1 MPRIAVGV
9 EYDGS
14 AFAGWQS
21 QQALRTVQQTLE
33 GALGAVAAEPVSL
46 VAAGRTDAGV
56 HARAQV
62 AHFET
67 AAERAPRNWLLG
79 ANSELPADVALRWAQ
94 PVPAHFHARY
104 RAEARVYRYLILNR
118 TARSALNAALT
129 AWVTRTL
136 DAAAMTEAAAQL
148 VGEHDFSAFRAA
160 ECQAKSPI
168 RRLTGL
174 EVARRGDWIVI
185 EAVANAFLHHMV
197 RNIAGLLIA
206 VGKGDQPPGWARTVL
221 EGRDRTRGAATAPA
235 AGLYLWEV
243 RYPAAFGLPVPG
255 ADGGSAADQ
264 L

>member
-1 MPRIAVGV
+1 MRRIAVGI

-21 QQALRTVQQTLE
+21 QQSLRTVQQALE
-33 GALGAVAAEPVSL
+33 GALAAVAAAPVSL

-56 HARAQV
+56 HARGQV
-62 AHFET
+62 AHFDT
-67 AAERAPRNWLLG
+67 QAERTPRSWLLG
-79 ANSELPADVALRWAQ
+79 ANSELPADVAVTWAQ

-104 RAEARVYRYLILNR
+104 CAEARVYRYVVLNR
-118 TARSALNAALT
+118 TARSALNAARA
-129 AWVTRTL
+129 AWVTRRL
-136 DAAAMTEAAAQL
+136 DTEAMSAAGAL
-148 VGEHDFSAFRAA
+148 LIGEHDFSAFRAA
-160 ECQAKSPI
+160 ECQARSPI

-206 VGKGDQPPGWARTVL
+206 VGKGDAPPEWARTVL

-243 RYPAAFGLPVPG
+243 RYPAAFALPGP
-255 ADGGSAADQ
+255 AANGGSAADQ

>member
-1 MPRIAVGV
+1 MHRIAVGI

-21 QQALRTVQQTLE
+21 QQSLRTVQQTLE
-33 GALGAVAAEPVSL
+33 DALGAVAAQPVSL

-62 AHFET
+62 AHFDT
-67 AAERAPRNWLLG
+67 AAERTPRGWLLG
-79 ANSELPADVALRWAQ
+79 ANSELPADVALQWAQ
-94 PVPAHFHARY
+94 PVPEHFHARY
-104 RAEARVYRYLILNR
+104 SAAARVYRYLILNR
-118 TARSALNAALT
+118 TARSALQAARA
-129 AWVTRTL
+129 AWVTRAL
-136 DAAAMTEAAAQL
+136 DTQAMAAAAAQL
-148 VGEHDFSAFRAA
+148 IGEHDFSAFRAA
-160 ECQAKSPI
+160 ECQARSPI

-174 EVARRGDWIVI
+174 TVARRGDWIVI

-206 VGKGDQPPGWARTVL
+206 VGKGVQPPEWARTVL
-221 EGRDRTRGAATAPA
+221 EGRDRTRNAATAPA

-243 RYPAAFGLPVPG
+243 RYPAAFALPVAPP
-255 ADGGSAADQ
+255 DGGSAADQ